1 MNKADLTNA
10 TPVQIEK
17 EIKKWKSLAAQHE
30 KRWLNAKSDETAN
43 RIANEVESIAEYL
56 DTLELLLDGTNA
68 EIKAKREESEI
79 ACVEELNM
87 SYGEEETPETVDTSV
102 VEEEVTTID
111 VTPEEVPIAEPVE
124 EEHIVTKAKKSAAN
138 KQKRKENKQKA
149 NAKEVKEILE
159 RNELMKRKHVS
170 RKVGEKKKGDWK
182 QVSFRIKDHWY
193 EPCKQHFRGEMDNGM
208 KPTGIALSYG
218 AESCVLGDF
227 FNQRWFQD
235 DRYLQG
241 LKRFV
246 KAAESLPEDLSQI
259 ELKCLQDTYAEM
271 GLNTDEKKH
280 EFVSSYKRIINF
292 IEQENLYQY
301 RDEAAELKQRRTD
314 ADVRVATSELM
325 ETGLKAI

>member
-17 EIKKWKSLAAQHE
+17 EIKKWQSLL
-30 KRWLNAKSDETAN
+30 KRQETRYYKEDNEETAR
-43 RIANEVESIAEYL
+43 RINETAEKYREYL
-56 DTLELLLDGTNA
+56 DELDVLLMATNN
-68 EIKAKREESEI
+68 EIEYNREQSELQ
-79 ACVEELNM
+79 CVEELNM
-87 SYGEEETPETVDTSV
+87 PYGNEEPTS
-102 VEEEVTTID
+102 EVIEI
-111 VTPEEVPIAEPVE
+111 VAEPVE
-124 EEHIVTKAKKSAAN
+124 TPEEPVEEAIVTKAKKSIAN

-193 EPCKQHFRGEMDNGM
+193 EPCKQHFRGELNNGM
-208 KPTGIALSYG
+208 KPTGMALSYG

-246 KAAESLPEDLSQI
+246 AAAEALPEDLSQI
-259 ELKCLQDTYAEM
+259 ELKCLQDNYAEM
-271 GLNTDEKKH
+271 GLDTDEKKH
-280 EFVSSYKRIINF
+280 EFVASYKRIIAF

-314 ADVRVATSELM
+314 ADVRVATSELLA
-325 ETGLKAI
+325 TGLKAI